1 MGAAKL
7 MNVLNVEVQGVRVV
21 VISGSPKPPESSPLD
36 QVSYSY
42 CFFPGGVTAHEYQAW
57 WSKERY
63 IPSDLIVPMIE
74 NVIVAD
80 GRKS

>member
-1 MGAAKL
+1 

-21 VISGSPKPPESSPLD
+21 VISGAPKPPKSSPLD

-42 CFFPGGVTAHEYQAW
+42 CIFPGGITSHEYQAK
-57 WSKERY
+57 WSRERH
-63 IPSDLIVPMIE
+63 IPQDLIVPMIE

-80 GRKS
+80 GRKF